1 MFSALHAPSSNR
13 GNGRRAPLWAGLVAV
28 IAIGGAAL
36 ATSGLRKH
44 RDGTAVDGPPSVSD
58 APNATTPHDG
68 PFTLPPMDLGI
79 RPRVA
84 WSSDVSK
91 QLPALI
97 PKGAEVGL
105 YVEDLQSGR
114 VFTWDADRPMYLGSA
129 IKIFVMIEAH
139 RQREEGLLNFDEK
152 LWYRRD
158 DVRDGAPAMNRLR
171 RNRQYP
177 ISELL
182 LYMMRDSDNAAT
194 DILFK
199 RLTPD
204 AVEATMHELGATP
217 PGGVVNMMDVR
228 REVYRRLDPRA
239 DRLDAVQV
247 RDVRWRN
254 GFYPRLDLL
263 KKHIGPPAKDFDRED
278 LDRAYRDYYRQ
289 QRNAISM
296 RQAGAV
302 LADLYRGEVVSSTA
316 SAEMIGALKDVWSS
330 GHRLRGVV
338 DDSVPVA
345 HKTGTQHKRICDLAI
360 VWLDSGP
367 VVVAVAVANLPRLKA
382 EETLRAVVGAV
393 IGASGGPLKPDV
405 NALLRKRAA
414 RAKRKAQAQ
423 RKTVAR
429 RQRAN
434 P

>member
-1 MFSALHAPSSNR
+1 MFAALHAPTSNR
-13 GNGRRAPLWAGLVAV
+13 GTGRRASLWAALVVTLVA
-28 IAIGGAAL
+28 IAGAAF
-36 ATSGLRKH
+36 ATSKLGGPDDDTQRSVP
-44 RDGTAVDGPPSVSD
+44 TASSQT
-58 APNATTPHDG
+58 AAEEG

-84 WSSDVSK
+84 WSSGVSK

-129 IKIFVMIEAH
+129 IKIFVMVEAH
-139 RQREEGLLNFDEK
+139 RQREEGLLSFDEK

-158 DVRDGAPAMNRLR
+158 DVRDGAPAMNKLR

-177 ISELL
+177 VSELL

-194 DILFK
+194 DLLFK
-199 RLTPD
+199 RLNPD
-204 AVEATMHELGATP
+204 AVEANMHDLGATP

-228 REVYRRLDPRA
+228 RDVYRRLDPRA
-239 DRLDAVQV
+239 DQLDAVQV

-263 KKHIGPPAKDFDRED
+263 KKHIGPPKKDFDRKD
-278 LDRAYRDYYRQ
+278 LDVAYRDYYRQ
-289 QRNAISM
+289 QRNSITM

-302 LADLYRGEVVSSTA
+302 LANLYRGEVVSSTA
-316 SAEMIGALKDVWSS
+316 SAEMIAALKDVWSS

-338 DDSVPVA
+338 DDHVPVA

-360 VWLDSGP
+360 VWLDDGP

-405 NALLRKRAA
+405 DALVRKRTA
-414 RAKRKAQAQ
+414 RAKRK
-423 RKTVAR
+423 
-429 RQRAN
+429 RQGR
-434 P
+434 PGR